1 MQAGELLTAL
11 LPTRNRPHNISG
23 QLNLFTKSSLRVV
36 VADSSDP
43 QKAAEIKAASS
54 GLAQLLSYAPDMKFF
69 DKLADAIEQIETP
82 FVLLASDRKI
92 TFPHAVTAALAFIRE
107 HEDYVSAQGWVIGFN
122 KYDDDIDINRIVF
135 FTPTIDSEEPLWR
148 HYHLMRRYQSRQFS
162 VFRVGPLKTAIAQ
175 ARTIEGPVFQEVMF
189 MNALVLQGKVARLPN
204 IFTLQTPEQ
213 SFNRLRDI
221 DPFYWFLHDLHSF
234 HRHYI
239 SYQDSL
245 ARFISERNLTRL
257 ARRDL
262 LQVIGA
268 VHAVWL
274 HYNFDFS
281 VLNRATQQ
289 LLNGEDLNLP
299 NPYSPIPW
307 RDIGPGDVVH
317 AEHGARRYIWRSN
330 VLNAEPME
338 EILITPGEMVRV
350 ERQLEAYYGS

>member
-23 QLNLFTKSSLRVV
+23 QLNLFAKSSFRVV

-43 QKAAEIKAASS
+43 PKAAEIKAASS
-54 GLAQLLSYAPDMKFF
+54 GRAQFLSYAPDMKFF

-82 FVLLASDRKI
+82 FVLLA
-92 TFPHAVTAALAFIRE
+92 LAFMRE
-107 HEDYVSAQGWVIGFN
+107 HEDYVSAQGWVIGFS

-189 MNALVLQGKVARLPN
+189 MNAVVLQGKVARLPN

-221 DPFYWFLHDLHSF
+221 DPFYSF
-234 HRHYI
+234 P
-239 SYQDSL
+239 
-245 ARFISERNLTRL
+245 
-257 ARRDL
+257 
-262 LQVIGA
+262 
-268 VHAVWL
+268 
-274 HYNFDFS
+274 S
-281 VLNRATQQ
+281 VT
-289 LLNGEDLNLP
+289 
-299 NPYSPIPW
+299 
-307 RDIGPGDVVH
+307 
-317 AEHGARRYIWRSN
+317 
-330 VLNAEPME
+330 
-338 EILITPGEMVRV
+338 
-350 ERQLEAYYGS
+350 